1 MKRDDEPCCGPDS
14 DGQRRACCGS
24 SRRSF
29 LQAGRRDRRAGAG
42 RWRGAGA
49 AAAEPAAPQRR
60 AQPAAERAAARAV
73 NAARPSRC
81 RGRSRGA
88 QLAQVAFPL
97 GGIGTGTIS
106 LGGRGELRDWEIFN
120 RPERGFAPMY
130 GFAALRARPD
140 GGEAIARVL
149 ETKHLPPYEGQ
160 SGLNWPTA
168 PGMPRFDSCVFHGE
182 YPFARVDFTDP
193 QVPVEVSLEAWN
205 PLVPLD
211 AESSGL
217 PVAILSYRLR
227 NPGPRAVEVS
237 IAWSVDN
244 PDHRVGQR
252 SAVPGLGGRGRR
264 PDQRGPHRR
273 RRERSADD
281 QSGAAGGSRA
291 PGLVRGRG
299 PRLRA

>member
-1 MKRDDEPCCGPDS
+1 M
-14 DGQRRACCGS
+14 
-24 SRRSF
+24 
-29 LQAGRRDRRAGAG
+29 
-42 RWRGAGA
+42 
-49 AAAEPAAPQRR
+49 
-60 AQPAAERAAARAV
+60 
-73 NAARPSRC
+73 
-81 RGRSRGA
+81 
-88 QLAQVAFPL
+88 AFPL

-120 RPERGFAPMY
+120 RPERGYAPMY

-140 GGEAIARVL
+140 GGEPIARVL

-193 QVPVEVSLEAWN
+193 QLPVEVSLEAWN

-227 NPGPRAVEVS
+227 NPGPTRSRRLDRVERRQPHH
-237 IAWSVDN
+237 A
-244 PDHRVGQR
+244 VGQR
-252 SAVPGLGGRGRR
+252 SAVAGLGGRRRR
-264 PDQRGPHRR
+264 PDQRGPYGGGV
-273 RRERSADD
+273 
-281 QSGAAGGSRA
+281 SGLLMTNPKLPDGSRA
-291 PGLVRGRG
+291 A
-299 PRLRA
+299 RARSRWRSSTRAAR